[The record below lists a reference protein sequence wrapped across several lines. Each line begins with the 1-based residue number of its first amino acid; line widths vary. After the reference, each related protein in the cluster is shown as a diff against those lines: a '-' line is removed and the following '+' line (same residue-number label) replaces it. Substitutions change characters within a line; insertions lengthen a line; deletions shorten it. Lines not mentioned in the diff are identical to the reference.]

1 MRLLQ
6 DYKSQLRQPCM
17 ITPCVQPY
25 SPKILKPTTLPPCPP
40 VRSVKAVVIT
50 IFNFIVTVVA
60 AFACTYLGS
69 QYIFAETAAVSEPS
83 PWQPLVLARPDTQGH
98 LCLVFVSPACPVSR
112 HCGLSGGLGRAVRDG
127 ADPGRGPWETVTL
140 NRRLRAGGFGPPQEL
155 LIWDRPSP
163 VCACSCCGKAP
174 AILRLVLC
182 FPLLK

>member
-1 MRLLQ
+1 MN
-6 DYKSQLRQPCM
+6 
-17 ITPCVQPY
+17 TPCLQPY
-25 SPKILKPTTLPPCPP
+25 LKSSPLPLCPP

-83 PWQPLVLARPDTQGH
+83 PCSPSVLARLDTQGH
-98 LCLVFVSPACPVSR
+98 LSVSFVSPACPVSC

-127 ADPGRGPWETVTL
+127 ADPRRGPRETMTM
-140 NRRLRAGGFGPPQEL
+140 NCRLRAGGFGPPQEL
-155 LIWDRPSP
+155 LIWDRSCPI
-163 VCACSCCGKAP
+163 CTCSCCGKA
-174 AILRLVLC
+174 ALLRLVLC